1 MYLFQDGSFCIFN
14 YFVLS
19 PLVFLINFVTEII
32 GADGGREED
41 GADML
46 RFVVI
51 LRFAFFLTWWKS
63 ITILLFIVAYI
74 ILISLSAVSVN
85 FRCIPTNYTRCKN
98 DEITWADLI
107 TFTTCSSLTLDT
119 LLPRSSQKPNKH
131 LLVLQWLIPKVL
143 ATTLNTNSR
152 LMLGIQS
159 NASYNTSDQGC
170 SMQMNNKKTINS
182 VKTTSIIVLTLNTD
196 YKYIQAAC
204 FVLMV
209 MF

>member
-1 MYLFQDGSFCIFN
+1 MEIERKMGQMLP
-14 YFVLS
+14 FV
-19 PLVFLINFVTEII
+19 
-32 GADGGREED
+32 A
-41 GADML
+41 
-46 RFVVI
+46 I

-85 FRCIPTNYTRCKN
+85 FHCIPTNYTWCKN

-107 TFTTCSSLTLDT
+107 TTTCSSLTVGT
-119 LLPRSSQKPNKH
+119 LLPRSSQKPSKH

-143 ATTLNTNSR
+143 ATTWNTNSR

-182 VKTTSIIVLTLNTD
+182 VKTTTIIILTLNTD
-196 YKYIQAAC
+196 SRYIQAAC

>member
-1 MYLFQDGSFCIFN
+1 M
-14 YFVLS
+14 
-19 PLVFLINFVTEII
+19 IN
-32 GADGGREED
+32 
-41 GADML
+41 
-46 RFVVI
+46 
-51 LRFAFFLTWWKS
+51 
-63 ITILLFIVAYI
+63 
-74 ILISLSAVSVN
+74 LSAVSVN
-85 FRCIPTNYTRCKN
+85 FHCIPTNYTRCKN
-98 DEITWADLI
+98 DEITWTDLI
-107 TFTTCSSLTLDT
+107 TSTTCSSVTVDT

-159 NASYNTSDQGC
+159 NASSNTSDQGW

-182 VKTTSIIVLTLNTD
+182 VKTTTIIILTLNTD

-204 FVLMV
+204 FVLIV